1 MNSSSRLL
9 RRLRTAKR
17 EDAVI
22 IKAQEE
28 KVKTILN
35 PEKKPQYVKSLK
47 SEEQQNT
54 HILSQRTHTL
64 TATRRLKA
72 RESSPTGSRRKQ
84 IL

>member
-22 IKAQEE
+22 IKAQKE

-35 PEKKPQYVKSLK
+35 PEKTPQYVKSLK
-47 SEEQQNT
+47 SEEQQDT
-54 HILSQRTHTL
+54 HILSQRKHTL
-64 TATRRLKA
+64 SHRNKETQGER
-72 RESSPTGSRRKQ
+72 
-84 IL
+84 ILPN